1 MTFDEAVAFAL
12 PIATELRHE
21 MHRNPEL
28 SGKEEQ
34 TARRIQKILESH
46 GIAVVSGLGGMH
58 GLMCTID
65 GLPGGKCWAIRADM
79 DALPIQE
86 MSDALYASQIP
97 GVMHA
102 CGHDGHSATLLGV
115 ALTLNQLCD
124 QFAGRV
130 RCLFQPAEETVSGAV
145 SVIAGGGLDGVDA
158 IVMSHGWPDLPIG
171 AIGLKHGPAMASSDT
186 FEVTITGHGAHAAY
200 PHLAKDPILA
210 AASMVV
216 ELQQLVSRNVSPV
229 DSAVIS
235 VTMFNAGTARNII
248 PDTATIAG
256 TLRTLKHDT
265 RSYLMTRIDTVLQ
278 AIGSAH
284 GVDVRVHWKIG
295 TPPVVNNNA
304 VINHIAGHV
313 SSPAVGGTVTWLD
326 EPTMGAED
334 FAHYLEHVP
343 GAMLRL
349 GTDCPYH
356 LHTPK
361 YDFGDDALAYG
372 IRLLATIGMSPLPKF
387 DKA

>member
-34 TARRIQKILESH
+34 TARRIQAILEAH

-65 GLPGGKCWAIRADM
+65 GLPGGSCWGIRADM

-86 MSDALYASQIP
+86 VSDAPYVSQVP

-102 CGHDGHSATLLGV
+102 CGHDGHSATLVGV
-115 ALTLNQLCD
+115 ALTLNQLRD
-124 QFAGRV
+124 QFAGHV

-145 SVIAGGGLDGVDA
+145 SVIAGGGIDGVDA

-265 RSYLMTRIDTVLQ
+265 RSYLMTRIDAVLQ

-304 VINHIAGHV
+304 VVNYIAGHV

-356 LHTPK
+356 LHTPG

-372 IRLLATIGMSPLPKF
+372 IRLLATIGMSPLPTF
-387 DKA
+387 DKV